1 MTTPKMTAQK
11 THYYAS
17 TNGDHYDIGPCATK
31 EQAYERA
38 IDEMHPSDAREDI
51 LVFVGLMTQE
61 ESQDLPRNVAIEEVR
76 MDGMTGYIY
85 VDGVMVN

>member
-17 TNGDHYDIGPCATK
+17 TDGDTYNVGPRATK
-31 EQAYERA
+31 EQAYAQA
-38 IDEMHPSDAREDI
+38 ITSLDMDDNEDI
-51 LVFVGLMTQE
+51 TVWVGLMTQE
-61 ESQDLPRNVAIEEVR
+61 ESQDLHRNVAIEEVR

>member
-1 MTTPKMTAQK
+1 MTTPKMIPQK

-17 TNGDHYDIGPCATK
+17 TNGDTYDIGPFTTQK
-31 EQAYERA
+31 KAYDVA
-38 IDEMHPSDAREDI
+38 FILLDMDEHEEDI
-51 LVFVGLMTQE
+51 TVWVGLMTQE

>member
-17 TNGDHYDIGPCATK
+17 TNGDPYDIGPCDTK
-31 EQAYERA
+31 DEAIRQA
-38 IDEMHPSDAREDI
+38 IGTLDANDGEDF
-51 LVFVGLMTQE
+51 LFSVGRMTQE